1 MRSLLF
7 VPGDSPR
14 KLAKALGAGADVLLL
29 DLEDSV
35 AADAK
40 VAARRSVRD
49 FLREAKAERDG
60 PALYVRIN
68 ALSSGLSEGDL
79 DEVMVA
85 GPDGV
90 MLPKCEGRDDVAL
103 LDSRLAVREAL
114 HGLGDGATR
123 ILPIATETPAALFG
137 MSGYRGSSPRLA
149 GLAWWAEDLAAA
161 IGAGANMDAD
171 GSWLPPF
178 SLARNLCLFAAAA
191 ARVAAID
198 TVFTDYRDL
207 GGLKRE
213 ADAAARDGFT
223 GKLAIHPDQVPIIN
237 EAFTPSDAAVMHAR
251 RILAAFAEAGDA
263 GVVGLEGAMLDRPH
277 LEAARRLLA
286 RAGEGKDTTERTDR

>member
-14 KLAKALGAGADVLLL
+14 KLAKALGAGADVLIL

-35 AADAK
+35 APDGK
-40 VAARRSVRD
+40 TAARRSVRD
-49 FLREAKAERDG
+49 FLREAKREAAH

-68 ALSSGLSEGDL
+68 ALESGLSEADL

-85 GPDGV
+85 APDGI
-90 MLPKCEGRDDVAL
+90 MLPKCEGAADVQL

-114 HGLGDGATR
+114 HGLPDGTTR

-137 MSGYRGSSPRLA
+137 MPSYRGSSPRLA
-149 GLAWWAEDLAAA
+149 GLAWGAEDLAAA
-161 IGAGANMDAD
+161 IGASANKD
-171 GSWLPPF
+171 GDGDWLPPF
-178 SLARNLCLFAAAA
+178 GLARHLCLFAAAA
-191 ARVAAID
+191 AQVAAID
-198 TVFTDYRDL
+198 TVFTDFRDL

-223 GKLAIHPDQVPIIN
+223 GKLAIHPGQVAVIN
-237 EAFTPSDAAVMHAR
+237 EAFTPSDEAVTQAR
-251 RILAAFAEAGDA
+251 RVLAAFAQAGDA
-263 GVVGLEGAMLDRPH
+263 GVVGLDGAMLDRPH

-286 RAGEGKDTTERTDR
+286 RADAAETGRDQD